1 MSPDSSNA
9 IDPQRLP
16 LASLLF
22 WLCLLI
28 AAGLYAAIAL
38 SPRLVV
44 WGDLQ
49 VESARRQVELVNLER
64 EAQQLARVVAALERD
79 PEFVAELARVEL
91 AAAKPGG
98 IQIPLPPALGFDPR
112 APRAVE
118 EAAEPP
124 NPWYLSA
131 ARLAASDAR
140 LRWKVLGLASS
151 LLLFAFVFLQG
162 DLSRL
167 ASVGATTRRAAR
179 TVFGRYLR
187 EG

>member
-1 MSPDSSNA
+1 MSPDSSSA
-9 IDPQRLP
+9 IDPPRLP

-28 AAGLYAAIAL
+28 AAALYAVIAL

-49 VESARRQVELVNLER
+49 VESARQQVELVNLER
-64 EAQQLARVVAALERD
+64 QAQQLARVAAALERD

-98 IQIPLPPALGFDPR
+98 TQIPLPPALGFDPR

-118 EAAEPP
+118 AAAEPTT
-124 NPWYLSA
+124 PWYLPA
-131 ARLAASDAR
+131 ARRAAADGR
-140 LRWKVLGLASS
+140 LRWRMLGAASGI
-151 LLLFAFVFLQG
+151 LLFAFVFLQG
-162 DLSRL
+162 GCAAGRPL
-167 ASVGATTRRAAR
+167 A
-179 TVFGRYLR
+179 
-187 EG
+187 